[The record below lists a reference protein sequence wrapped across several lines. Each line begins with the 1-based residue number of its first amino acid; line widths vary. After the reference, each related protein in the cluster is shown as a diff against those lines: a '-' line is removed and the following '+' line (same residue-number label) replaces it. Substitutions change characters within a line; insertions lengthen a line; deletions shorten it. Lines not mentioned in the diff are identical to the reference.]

1 MKVETLARR
10 NKDALALVREFLLV
24 DTPIQWFEAAP
35 KHLPELLIDHANC
48 EKKAASTALS
58 MMYRY
63 VQHPQLL
70 QKMSSLAREEL
81 RHFEQ
86 VLDLMAEQGVVYEQI
101 NSARYAQGLHQL
113 VNKNDPKRL
122 VDLLICGAV
131 VEARSCERFAGLST
145 VLPADVASLYTSLL
159 NSEARHFR
167 DYLRLAEQAN
177 SEGGG
182 YDDFSARVGEFLQ
195 ADAEL
200 VTSEDPQFRF
210 HSGKP
215 VATSV

>member
-1 MKVETLARR
+1 MKSQVIAQR
-10 NKDALALVREFLLV
+10 NLDAIQVVREFLTV
-24 DTPIQWFEAAP
+24 DTPAAWFQAAADN
-35 KHLPELLIDHANC
+35 LPLLLMDHANC

-63 VQHPQLL
+63 VEYPQLL

-86 VLDLMAEQGVVYEQI
+86 VLELMADCGIVYEQI

-113 VNKNDPKRL
+113 VSKVEPRRL

-131 VEARSCERFAGLST
+131 VEARSCERFALLVQ
-145 VLPADVASLYTSLL
+145 VLPEKVSELYRSLL
-159 NSEARHFR
+159 NSEARHFKE
-167 DYLRLAEQAN
+167 YLGLAEEVNQQ
-177 SEGGG
+177 SGG
-182 YDDFSARVGEFLQ
+182 YPSFDERVNDFLA

-200 VTSEDPQFRF
+200 VTAADSQLRF
-210 HSGKP
+210 HGGAL
-215 VATSV
+215 AT

>member
-1 MKVETLARR
+1 MKSQVLAQR
-10 NKDALALVREFLLV
+10 NLDAVQVVREFLTV
-24 DTPIQWFEAAP
+24 DTPAAWFQAAAEN
-35 KHLPELLIDHANC
+35 LPVLLMDHANC

-63 VQHPQLL
+63 VEYPHLL

-86 VLDLMAEQGVVYEQI
+86 VLELMTDCGIVYEQI

-113 VNKNDPKRL
+113 VSKAEPRRL

-131 VEARSCERFAGLST
+131 VEARSCERFAGLVQ
-145 VLPADVASLYTSLL
+145 VLPENVSDLYRSLL
-159 NSEARHFR
+159 NSEARHFQE
-167 DYLRLAEQAN
+167 YLALAEGVNQH
-177 SEGGG
+177 SGG
-182 YDDFSARVGEFLQ
+182 YEAFGARVNDFLA

-200 VTSEDPQFRF
+200 VTAADSQLRF
-210 HSGKP
+210 HSGVP
-215 VATSV
+215 AA